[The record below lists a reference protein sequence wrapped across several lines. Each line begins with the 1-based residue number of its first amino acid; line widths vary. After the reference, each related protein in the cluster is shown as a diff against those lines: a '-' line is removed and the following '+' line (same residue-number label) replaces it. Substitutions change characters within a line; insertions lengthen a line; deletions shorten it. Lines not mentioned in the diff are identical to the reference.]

1 MPRVRK
7 GVEQER
13 EPESTWEA
21 EGGEDSL
28 TTPSATTLSSRQ
40 LSTLLHE
47 VRNPLTALNTLA
59 KLLQKRLPPEDR
71 NHWIG
76 LSIEQECK
84 HLQDLLLEFEHSD
97 GILPHLHL
105 QPLSLSG
112 LLREWMPVYQA
123 VAETQGHHL
132 QAEIPPH
139 LPLIQADPRA
149 LRQILDNLID
159 NACKYTPS
167 PGHIQLKVEAP
178 PHPGTVE
185 VSICDSGPG
194 IHPENLE
201 RIFDPF
207 FRADP
212 SKPGQG
218 LGLAISRD
226 LATQMGGQLQV
237 DSSPQGYRDPS
248 QQGSCFRLSLPL
260 AQELDLQVD

>member
-1 MPRVRK
+1 M
-7 GVEQER
+7 
-13 EPESTWEA
+13 
-21 EGGEDSL
+21 
-28 TTPSATTLSSRQ
+28 TLSSRQ

-84 HLQDLLLEFEHSD
+84 HLQDLLLEFERSD
-97 GILPHLHL
+97 GIPATLQL
-105 QPLSLSG
+105 QPLALADV
-112 LLREWMPVYQA
+112 LQEWIPVYQA
-123 VAETQGHHL
+123 VAETQGHHF
-132 QAEIPPH
+132 QAEIPSH
-139 LPLIQADPRA
+139 LPEVQADPRA

-167 PGHIQLKVEAP
+167 PGQIQLRVEPQPHNAP
-178 PHPGTVE
+178 TRVE

-237 DSSPQGYRDPS
+237 DSSGYRKLG
-248 QQGSCFRLSLPL
+248 QQGSCFHLSLPL
-260 AQELDLQVD
+260 A

>member
-1 MPRVRK
+1 MPSVRK

-13 EPESTWEA
+13 EPEWGAA
-21 EGGEDSL
+21 EGGD
-28 TTPSATTLSSRQ
+28 PSTIPAAMTLSSRH

-84 HLQDLLLEFEHSD
+84 HLQDLLLEFERSD
-97 GILPHLHL
+97 GIPATVQI
-105 QPLSLSG
+105 QPLSLAD
-112 LLREWMPVYQA
+112 LLREWIPVYQA
-123 VAETQGHHL
+123 VAETHGHHF
-132 QAEIPPH
+132 QAEIPSH
-139 LPLIQADPRA
+139 LPSIQADPRS

-167 PGHIQLKVEAP
+167 PGQIELRVKLQPDSPAKMVEI
-178 PHPGTVE
+178 
-185 VSICDSGPG
+185 SICDSGPG

-237 DSSPQGYRDPS
+237 DSAGYRKLG
-248 QQGSCFRLSLPL
+248 QQGSCFCLSLPL
-260 AQELDLQVD
+260 A

>member
-1 MPRVRK
+1 MPSVRK
-7 GVEQER
+7 GVEQKR
-13 EPESTWEA
+13 EPESAW
-21 EGGEDSL
+21 GGDPS
-28 TTPSATTLSSRQ
+28 TTPAATALSSQ
-40 LSTLLHE
+40 QISTLLHE
-47 VRNPLTALNTLA
+47 VRNPLTTLNTLA

-84 HLQDLLLEFEHSD
+84 HLQDLLLEFERSN
-97 GILPHLHL
+97 GIPASLQV
-105 QPLSLSG
+105 QPLSLVD
-112 LLREWMPVYQA
+112 LLQEWVPVYQA
-123 VAETQGHHL
+123 VAETQGHHF

-167 PGHIQLKVEAP
+167 PGHIQLRVELHSPSAP
-178 PHPGTVE
+178 TRVE

-237 DSSPQGYRDPS
+237 DSSGYRKLG

-260 AQELDLQVD
+260 A

>member
-1 MPRVRK
+1 M
-7 GVEQER
+7 
-13 EPESTWEA
+13 
-21 EGGEDSL
+21 
-28 TTPSATTLSSRQ
+28 TTPSAMTRSSRQ

-84 HLQDLLLEFEHSD
+84 HLQDLLLEFERSD
-97 GILPHLHL
+97 GIPAPLQV
-105 QPLSLSG
+105 QPLSLG
-112 LLREWMPVYQA
+112 NLLREWIPVYQA
-123 VAETQGHHL
+123 VAETQGHHF
-132 QAEIPPH
+132 QAEIPSH
-139 LPLIQADPRA
+139 LPLIQVDPRA

-167 PGHIQLKVEAP
+167 PGQIQLRVELQPDTAP
-178 PHPGTVE
+178 TMVE

-201 RIFDPF
+201 RIFAPF

-226 LATQMGGQLQV
+226 LATQMGGRLEV
-237 DSSPQGYRDPS
+237 ESST
-248 QQGSCFRLSLPL
+248 QGSCFHLSLPL
-260 AQELDLQVD
+260 A